1 MRGKSPPGSHC
12 VALHPLCGEH
22 PATPPTVM
30 LTEVSIRFSLP
41 EPLSISMFAS
51 SGISHAHTFTLFE
64 CSLSNDPLSAKKHE
78 KGSVMYCYSLERVQR
93 GYCSALVTC

>member
-51 SGISHAHTFTLFE
+51 KGISHANTITSFKCLLSKTP
-64 CSLSNDPLSAKKHE
+64 SLRKE
-78 KGSVMYCYSLERVQR
+78 TREEYG
-93 GYCSALVTC
+93 